1 MICRWIAFNPSKLS
15 RVLSPFSSL
24 VSTKLSS
31 SSVAKLDDEPLS
43 AANFASDQGDY
54 FRREILFGMKK
65 IGFREYLHGRQFR
78 SLASELKQVHV
89 EEIMC
94 ELMGESSD
102 LSVWFFKELKDVY
115 GFRHSRLSSLLVSH
129 ILAGQR
135 RFKELQVVVEQ
146 LLQEEGK
153 SSLLSDSLSLKA

>member
-1 MICRWIAFNPSKLS
+1 
-15 RVLSPFSSL
+15 
-24 VSTKLSS
+24 
-31 SSVAKLDDEPLS
+31 
-43 AANFASDQGDY
+43 
-54 FRREILFGMKK
+54 MKK